1 MILVQNERQ
10 MTKHKVRTT
19 PIALSLIFGI
29 IALFISGFEST
40 AWAQGEI
47 PPVALPL
54 SKVVVDS
61 ATIPQGDEALINV
74 TLEQQAGAPG
84 LVSYQGTLIY
94 DATVIEVL
102 EVIFPEQCPVWA
114 ANIQLGVI
122 RFAATKCSGDP
133 DDVKLAELFSL
144 RILAIGAPGSVT
156 TLVPN
161 FEIFHDFEAV
171 LIEHEVDPGIITISG
186 GGFDVNFE
194 YRPRSPEVGQKIDFT
209 DLTEDPDGLIVRWE
223 WDFGDGGTA
232 TDQNPMH
239 TYSAA
244 GSYVVT
250 LTVFDEADNSSF
262 AQKTVVVSEITLVGC
277 PINYPNPARDH
288 TNFFC
293 DGLPGGTTN
302 ATLRIFNLKGELVK
316 SHPMNITAGS
326 YRWDLRDENGNALP
340 NGPYFYYLRAETP
353 NGVFRTRVEVL
364 IIQR

>member
-10 MTKHKVRTT
+10 MTKHKATTT
-19 PIALSLIFGI
+19 PIALSLIIGI
-29 IALFISGFEST
+29 IALFIGGFEST

-47 PPVALPL
+47 PPIALPL
-54 SKVVVDS
+54 SKVVVES
-61 ATIPQGDEALINV
+61 ATIPQGDEELISV
-74 TLEQQAGAPG
+74 ELVQEEGAPG

-94 DATVIEVL
+94 DPTVIEVL

-114 ANIQLGVI
+114 ANIQSGII

-133 DDVKLAELFSL
+133 NDVKLAELFTI

-161 FEIFHDFEAV
+161 FEIFHDFDSI
-171 LIEHEVDPGIITISG
+171 LIEHEIDPGIITISG
-186 GGFDVNFE
+186 GGFNVDFE
-194 YRPRSPEVGQKIDFT
+194 YRPRNPEVGQKIDFT
-209 DLTEDPDGLIVRWE
+209 DLTADPDGLIVSWM
-223 WDFGDGGTA
+223 WDFGDGGTS
-232 TDQNPMH
+232 DEQNPMH
-239 TYSAA
+239 TYSAE

-250 LTVFDEADNSSF
+250 LTVFDETGNSSF
-262 AQKTVVVSEITLVGC
+262 TQKTIVVSAISLVGC
-277 PINYPNPARDH
+277 PINYPNPAKDH

-302 ATLRIFNLKGELVK
+302 ATLRIFNLKGALVK
-316 SHPMNITAGS
+316 SHAMNITAGS
-326 YRWDLRDENGNALP
+326 YRWDLRDENGRPLP